1 MIIWKEA
8 RETLKRRRISPP
20 KTEESPRNRRR
31 SPPQAKTSAQRRRI
45 TPPRTQNR
53 PESHETERT
62 NMPVTYRFVLEK
74 DMEEEARNRC
84 SFCSQRHFSDRCGNH
99 VEMEERKRIL
109 TEKNRCWRCLLVR
122 QPGHNC
128 SSRKCFYCAQYGDNE
143 AICTRP

>member
-1 MIIWKEA
+1 
-8 RETLKRRRISPP
+8 
-20 KTEESPRNRRR
+20 
-31 SPPQAKTSAQRRRI
+31 
-45 TPPRTQNR
+45 
-53 PESHETERT
+53 
-62 NMPVTYRFVLEK
+62 MPVTYRFVLEK

-128 SSRKCFYCAQYGDNE
+128 SSRKCFYCAQYGHNE